1 MTENQSEQTES
12 TVPKEEQNKNE
23 IISEIKPEAKEEPKE
38 NPEEKEKVQKKFMQ
52 ENFDKNSFCSVAI
65 FNSSETY
72 QAPFPIRLTKD
83 QLTYK
88 YNPDYLKDFLIK
100 DFDGVYCLNQEIVD
114 RQKGVIKDL
123 ILQLTKMILSGTH
136 ITISLPIRIFEPRS
150 MVERYSDWF
159 SFAPDLLEKAAK
171 CEDNLETF
179 KYVILFSL
187 SALFRST
194 EQLKPLN
201 PLLGETYQC
210 EWEDGS
216 KFYIEH
222 ISHNPPISCIYITSG
237 KNLFVVSGYIH
248 MEIGG
253 ILKAMFKNAML
264 MMPKG
269 KINIYFPQKKQNVAF
284 QFPKINLGG
293 AIWGQRY
300 IYFYDHIKVEDTE
313 NNLKAVIAF
322 ANGIKEL
329 KKKRIHDIYG
339 KIFKYN
345 FSEEELKKPFY
356 CDSLPSNPFPSNK
369 EDVIAEITG
378 SWLEEIKFNDKVVF
392 SIKESAPPSIYPED
406 NPLPSDSRYRE
417 DKIWLKHSF
426 DNKEFGK
433 VFEGYAQA
441 WKLGLEAQQ
450 RFERDLRKDYYDKK
464 EKEEKEKKK
473 AKEEMEKKKAK
484 EEKKEKKAKDKKK
497 DKKEK
502 EEKEDNKGKDEKE
515 NKNAQEEKEDKKEK
529 DEKEDKKEKV
539 EKEDKK

>member
-1 MTENQSEQTES
+1 MNEIIEEIES
-12 TVPKEEQNKNE
+12 IEPKEEKIENE
-23 IISEIKPEAKEEPKE
+23 IISPVKPEEKEELKE
-38 NPEEKEKVQKKFMQ
+38 NPEEKDEEKEKAQKKFMQ
-52 ENFDKNSFCSVAI
+52 ENFDENCFCSEAI
-65 FNSSETY
+65 FNKSKTY
-72 QAPFPIRLTKD
+72 QAPFPIRLTKE
-83 QLTYK
+83 QLTFK

-100 DFDGVYCLNQEIVD
+100 DYYGVYCLNQEIVD
-114 RQKGVIKDL
+114 KQSGVIKDL
-123 ILQLTKMILSGTH
+123 IVQLTKSILSRTH

-150 MVERYSDWF
+150 MIERYTDWF

-179 KYVILFSL
+179 KNVILFSL

-222 ISHNPPISCIYITSG
+222 ISHNPPISSIYITSG

-248 MEIGG
+248 MELGG

-269 KINIYFPQKKQNVAF
+269 KMTVYFPEKKQTVSF

-300 IYFYDHIKVEDTE
+300 IYFYDHMKFEDTD

-322 ANGIKEL
+322 ANWTKEL

-339 KIFKYN
+339 KIFKHNYT
-345 FSEEELKKPFY
+345 EEELKKPFY
-356 CDSLPSNPFPSNK
+356 TDDLSYDPFPTNN
-369 EDVIAEITG
+369 EDVITEITG
-378 SWLEEIKFNDKVVF
+378 SWLEEIKFDDNVVF
-392 SIKESAPPSIYPED
+392 SIKESAPPAIYPSD
-406 NPLPSDSRYRE
+406 NPLPSDSRFRE
-417 DKIWLKHSF
+417 DKIWLQHSF

-433 VFEGYAQA
+433 VFEGYAQS

-450 RFERDLRKDYYDKK
+450 RFDRGLRKEYQD
-464 EKEEKEKKK
+464 
-473 AKEEMEKKKAK
+473 KKAK
-484 EEKKEKKAKDKKK
+484 EEKKK
-497 DKKEK
+497 
-502 EEKEDNKGKDEKE
+502 
-515 NKNAQEEKEDKKEK
+515 
-529 DEKEDKKEKV
+529 
-539 EKEDKK
+539 

>member
-1 MTENQSEQTES
+1 MNEIIEEIES
-12 TVPKEEQNKNE
+12 IEPKEEKIENE
-23 IISEIKPEAKEEPKE
+23 IISPVKPEEKEESKE
-38 NPEEKEKVQKKFMQ
+38 NPEEKDEEKEKAQKKFMQ
-52 ENFDKNSFCSVAI
+52 ETFDKNCFCSEAI
-65 FNSSETY
+65 FNKSKTY
-72 QAPFPIRLTKD
+72 QAPFPIRLTKE
-83 QLTYK
+83 QLTFK

-100 DFDGVYCLNQEIVD
+100 DYYGVYCLNQEIVD
-114 RQKGVIKDL
+114 KQSGVIKDL
-123 ILQLTKMILSGTH
+123 IVQLTKSILSRTH

-150 MVERYSDWF
+150 MIERYTDWF

-179 KYVILFSL
+179 KNVILFSL

-222 ISHNPPISCIYITSG
+222 ISHNPPISSIYITSG

-248 MEIGG
+248 MELGG

-269 KINIYFPQKKQNVAF
+269 KMTVYFPEKKQTVSF

-300 IYFYDHIKVEDTE
+300 IYFYDHMKFEDTD

-322 ANGIKEL
+322 ANWTKEL

-339 KIFKYN
+339 KIFKHNYT
-345 FSEEELKKPFY
+345 EEELKKPFY
-356 CDSLPSNPFPSNK
+356 TDDLSYDPFPTNN
-369 EDVIAEITG
+369 EDVISEITG
-378 SWLEEIKFNDKVVF
+378 SWLEEIKFDDNVVF
-392 SIKESAPPSIYPED
+392 SIKESAPPAIYPSD
-406 NPLPSDSRYRE
+406 NPLPSDSRFRE
-417 DKIWLKHSF
+417 DKIWLQHSF

-433 VFEGYAQA
+433 VFEGYAQS

-450 RFERDLRKDYYDKK
+450 RFDRGLRKEYQD
-464 EKEEKEKKK
+464 
-473 AKEEMEKKKAK
+473 KKAK
-484 EEKKEKKAKDKKK
+484 EEKKK
-497 DKKEK
+497 
-502 EEKEDNKGKDEKE
+502 
-515 NKNAQEEKEDKKEK
+515 
-529 DEKEDKKEKV
+529 
-539 EKEDKK
+539 

>member
-1 MTENQSEQTES
+1 MNEIIEEIES
-12 TVPKEEQNKNE
+12 IEPKEEKIENE
-23 IISEIKPEAKEEPKE
+23 IISPVKPEEKEESKE
-38 NPEEKEKVQKKFMQ
+38 NPEEKDEEKEKAQKKFMQ
-52 ENFDKNSFCSVAI
+52 ETFDKNCFCSEAI
-65 FNSSETY
+65 FNKSKTY
-72 QAPFPIRLTKD
+72 QAPFPIRLTKE
-83 QLTYK
+83 QLTFK

-100 DFDGVYCLNQEIVD
+100 DYYGVYCLNQEIVD
-114 RQKGVIKDL
+114 KQSGVIKDL
-123 ILQLTKMILSGTH
+123 IVQLTKSILSRTH

-150 MVERYSDWF
+150 MIERYTDWF

-179 KYVILFSL
+179 KNVILFSL

-222 ISHNPPISCIYITSG
+222 ISHNPPISSIYITSG

-248 MEIGG
+248 MELGG

-269 KINIYFPQKKQNVAF
+269 KMTVYFPEKKQTVSF

-300 IYFYDHIKVEDTE
+300 IYFYDHMKFEDTD

-322 ANGIKEL
+322 ANWTKEL

-339 KIFKYN
+339 KIFKHNYT
-345 FSEEELKKPFY
+345 EEELKKPFY
-356 CDSLPSNPFPSNK
+356 TDDLSYDPFPTNN
-369 EDVIAEITG
+369 EDVITEITG
-378 SWLEEIKFNDKVVF
+378 SWLEEIKFDDNVVF
-392 SIKESAPPSIYPED
+392 SIKESAPPAIYPSD
-406 NPLPSDSRYRE
+406 NPLPSDSRFRE
-417 DKIWLKHSF
+417 DKIWLQHSF

-433 VFEGYAQA
+433 VFEGYAQS

-450 RFERDLRKDYYDKK
+450 RFDRGLRKEYQD
-464 EKEEKEKKK
+464 
-473 AKEEMEKKKAK
+473 KKAK
-484 EEKKEKKAKDKKK
+484 EEKKK
-497 DKKEK
+497 
-502 EEKEDNKGKDEKE
+502 
-515 NKNAQEEKEDKKEK
+515 
-529 DEKEDKKEKV
+529 
-539 EKEDKK
+539 

>member
-1 MTENQSEQTES
+1 MNEIIEEIES
-12 TVPKEEQNKNE
+12 IEPKEEKIENE
-23 IISEIKPEAKEEPKE
+23 IISPVKPEEKEESKE
-38 NPEEKEKVQKKFMQ
+38 NPEEKDEEKEKAQKKFMQ
-52 ENFDKNSFCSVAI
+52 ETFDKNCFCSEAI
-65 FNSSETY
+65 FNKSKTY
-72 QAPFPIRLTKD
+72 QAPFPIRLTKE
-83 QLTYK
+83 QLTFK

-100 DFDGVYCLNQEIVD
+100 DYYGVYCLNQEIVD
-114 RQKGVIKDL
+114 KQSGVIKDL
-123 ILQLTKMILSGTH
+123 IVQLTKSILSRTH

-150 MVERYSDWF
+150 MIERYTDWF

-179 KYVILFSL
+179 KNVILFSL

-222 ISHNPPISCIYITSG
+222 ISHNPPISSIYITSG

-248 MEIGG
+248 MELGG

-269 KINIYFPQKKQNVAF
+269 KMTVYFPEKKQTVSF

-300 IYFYDHIKVEDTE
+300 IYFYDHMKFEDTD

-322 ANGIKEL
+322 ANWTKEL
-329 KKKRIHDIYG
+329 KKKRIHDIFG
-339 KIFKYN
+339 KIFKHNYT
-345 FSEEELKKPFY
+345 EEELKKPFY
-356 CDSLPSNPFPSNK
+356 TEDLSYDPFPTNN
-369 EDVIAEITG
+369 EDVISEITG
-378 SWLEEIKFNDKVVF
+378 SWLEEIKFDDNVVF
-392 SIKESAPPSIYPED
+392 SIKESAPPAIYPSD
-406 NPLPSDSRYRE
+406 NPLPSDSRFRE
-417 DKIWLKHSF
+417 DKIWLQHSF

-433 VFEGYAQA
+433 VFEGYAQS

-450 RFERDLRKDYYDKK
+450 RFDRGLRKEYAD
-464 EKEEKEKKK
+464 KK
-473 AKEEMEKKKAK
+473 AKNEK
-484 EEKKEKKAKDKKK
+484 
-497 DKKEK
+497 
-502 EEKEDNKGKDEKE
+502 N
-515 NKNAQEEKEDKKEK
+515 N
-529 DEKEDKKEKV
+529 
-539 EKEDKK
+539 

>member
-1 MTENQSEQTES
+1 MNEIIEEIES
-12 TVPKEEQNKNE
+12 IEPKEEKIENE
-23 IISEIKPEAKEEPKE
+23 IISPVKPEEKEESKE
-38 NPEEKEKVQKKFMQ
+38 NPEEKDEEKEKAQKKFMQ
-52 ENFDKNSFCSVAI
+52 ETFDKNCFCSEAI
-65 FNSSETY
+65 FNKSKTY
-72 QAPFPIRLTKD
+72 QAPFPIRLTKE
-83 QLTYK
+83 QLTFK

-100 DFDGVYCLNQEIVD
+100 DYYGVYCLNQEIVD
-114 RQKGVIKDL
+114 KQSGVIKDL
-123 ILQLTKMILSGTH
+123 IVQLTKSILSRTH

-150 MVERYSDWF
+150 MIERYTDWF

-179 KYVILFSL
+179 KNVILFSL

-222 ISHNPPISCIYITSG
+222 ISHNPPISSIYITSG

-248 MEIGG
+248 MELGG

-269 KINIYFPQKKQNVAF
+269 KITVYFPEKKQTVSF

-300 IYFYDHIKVEDTE
+300 IYFYDHMKFEDND

-322 ANGIKEL
+322 ANWTKEL

-339 KIFKYN
+339 KIFKHNYT
-345 FSEEELKKPFY
+345 EEELKKPFY
-356 CDSLPSNPFPSNK
+356 TDDLSYDPFPTNN
-369 EDVIAEITG
+369 EDVISEITG
-378 SWLEEIKFNDKVVF
+378 SWLEEIKFDDNVVF
-392 SIKESAPPSIYPED
+392 SIKESAPPAIYPSD
-406 NPLPSDSRYRE
+406 NPLPSDSRFRE
-417 DKIWLKHSF
+417 DKIWLQHSF

-433 VFEGYAQA
+433 VFEGYAQS

-450 RFERDLRKDYYDKK
+450 RFDRGLRKEYQD
-464 EKEEKEKKK
+464 
-473 AKEEMEKKKAK
+473 KKAK
-484 EEKKEKKAKDKKK
+484 EEKKK
-497 DKKEK
+497 
-502 EEKEDNKGKDEKE
+502 
-515 NKNAQEEKEDKKEK
+515 
-529 DEKEDKKEKV
+529 
-539 EKEDKK
+539 

>member
-1 MTENQSEQTES
+1 MNEIIEEIES
-12 TVPKEEQNKNE
+12 IEPKEEKIENE
-23 IISEIKPEAKEEPKE
+23 IISPVKPEEKEEPKE
-38 NPEEKEKVQKKFMQ
+38 NPEEKDEEKEKAQKKFMQ
-52 ENFDKNSFCSVAI
+52 ENFDKNCFCSEAI
-65 FNSSETY
+65 FNKSKTY
-72 QAPFPIRLTKD
+72 QAPFPIRLTKE
-83 QLTYK
+83 QLTFK

-100 DFDGVYCLNQEIVD
+100 DYYGVYCLNQEIVD
-114 RQKGVIKDL
+114 KQSGVIKDL
-123 ILQLTKMILSGTH
+123 IVQLTKSILSRTH

-150 MVERYSDWF
+150 MIERYTDWF

-179 KYVILFSL
+179 KNVILFSL

-222 ISHNPPISCIYITSG
+222 ISHNPPISSIYITSG

-248 MEIGG
+248 MELGG

-269 KINIYFPQKKQNVAF
+269 KMTVYFPEKKQTVSF

-300 IYFYDHIKVEDTE
+300 IYFYDHMKFEDTD

-322 ANGIKEL
+322 ANWTKEL

-339 KIFKYN
+339 KIFKHNYT
-345 FSEEELKKPFY
+345 EEELKKPFY
-356 CDSLPSNPFPSNK
+356 TEDLSYDPFPTNN
-369 EDVIAEITG
+369 EDVITEITG
-378 SWLEEIKFNDKVVF
+378 SWLEEIKFDDNVVF
-392 SIKESAPPSIYPED
+392 SIKESAPPAIYPSD
-406 NPLPSDSRYRE
+406 NPLPSDSRFRE
-417 DKIWLKHSF
+417 DKIWLQHSF

-433 VFEGYAQA
+433 VFEGYAQS

-450 RFERDLRKDYYDKK
+450 RFDRGLRKEYQD
-464 EKEEKEKKK
+464 
-473 AKEEMEKKKAK
+473 KKAK
-484 EEKKEKKAKDKKK
+484 EEKKK
-497 DKKEK
+497 
-502 EEKEDNKGKDEKE
+502 
-515 NKNAQEEKEDKKEK
+515 
-529 DEKEDKKEKV
+529 
-539 EKEDKK
+539 

>member
-1 MTENQSEQTES
+1 MNEIIEEIES
-12 TVPKEEQNKNE
+12 IEPKEEKIENE
-23 IISEIKPEAKEEPKE
+23 IISPVKPEEKEEPKE
-38 NPEEKEKVQKKFMQ
+38 NPEEKDEEKEKAQKKFMQ
-52 ENFDKNSFCSVAI
+52 ETFDKNCFCSEAI
-65 FNSSETY
+65 FNKSKTY
-72 QAPFPIRLTKD
+72 QAPFPIRLTKE
-83 QLTYK
+83 QLTFK

-100 DFDGVYCLNQEIVD
+100 DYYGVYCLNQEIVD
-114 RQKGVIKDL
+114 KQSGVIKDL
-123 ILQLTKMILSGTH
+123 IVQLTKSILSRTH

-150 MVERYSDWF
+150 MIERYTDWF

-179 KYVILFSL
+179 KNVILFSL

-222 ISHNPPISCIYITSG
+222 ISHNPPISSIYITSG

-248 MEIGG
+248 MELGG

-269 KINIYFPQKKQNVAF
+269 KMTVYFPEKKQTVSF

-300 IYFYDHIKVEDTE
+300 IYFYDHMKFEDTD

-322 ANGIKEL
+322 SNWTKEL

-339 KIFKYN
+339 KIFKHNYT
-345 FSEEELKKPFY
+345 EEELKKPFY
-356 CDSLPSNPFPSNK
+356 TEDLSYDPFPTNN
-369 EDVIAEITG
+369 EDVITEITG
-378 SWLEEIKFNDKVVF
+378 SWLEEIKFDDNVVF
-392 SIKESAPPSIYPED
+392 SIKESAPPAIYPSD
-406 NPLPSDSRYRE
+406 NPLPSDSRFRE
-417 DKIWLKHSF
+417 DKIWLQHSF

-433 VFEGYAQA
+433 VFEGYAQS

-450 RFERDLRKDYYDKK
+450 RFDRGLRKEYQD
-464 EKEEKEKKK
+464 
-473 AKEEMEKKKAK
+473 KKAK
-484 EEKKEKKAKDKKK
+484 EEKKK
-497 DKKEK
+497 
-502 EEKEDNKGKDEKE
+502 
-515 NKNAQEEKEDKKEK
+515 
-529 DEKEDKKEKV
+529 
-539 EKEDKK
+539 

>member
-1 MTENQSEQTES
+1 MNEIIEEIES
-12 TVPKEEQNKNE
+12 IEPKEEKIENE
-23 IISEIKPEAKEEPKE
+23 IISPVKPEEKEESKE
-38 NPEEKEKVQKKFMQ
+38 NPEEKDEEKEKAQKKFIQ
-52 ENFDKNSFCSVAI
+52 ETFDKNCFCSEAI
-65 FNSSETY
+65 FNKSKTY
-72 QAPFPIRLTKD
+72 QAPFPIRLTKE
-83 QLTYK
+83 QLTFK

-100 DFDGVYCLNQEIVD
+100 DYYGVYCLNQEIVD
-114 RQKGVIKDL
+114 KQSGVIKDL
-123 ILQLTKMILSGTH
+123 IVQLTKSILSRTH

-150 MVERYSDWF
+150 MIERYTDWF

-179 KYVILFSL
+179 KNVILFSL

-222 ISHNPPISCIYITSG
+222 ISHNPPISSIYITSG

-248 MEIGG
+248 MELGG

-269 KINIYFPQKKQNVAF
+269 KMTVYFPEKKQTVSF

-300 IYFYDHIKVEDTE
+300 IYFYDHMKFEDTD

-322 ANGIKEL
+322 ANWIKEL

-339 KIFKYN
+339 KIFKHNYT
-345 FSEEELKKPFY
+345 EEELKKPFY
-356 CDSLPSNPFPSNK
+356 TDDLSYDPFPTNN
-369 EDVIAEITG
+369 EDVITEITG
-378 SWLEEIKFNDKVVF
+378 SWLEEIKFDDNVVF
-392 SIKESAPPSIYPED
+392 SIKESAPPAIYPSD
-406 NPLPSDSRYRE
+406 NPLPSDSRFRE
-417 DKIWLKHSF
+417 DKIWLQHSF

-433 VFEGYAQA
+433 VFEGYAQS

-450 RFERDLRKDYYDKK
+450 RFDRGLRKEYQD
-464 EKEEKEKKK
+464 
-473 AKEEMEKKKAK
+473 KKAK
-484 EEKKEKKAKDKKK
+484 EEKKK
-497 DKKEK
+497 
-502 EEKEDNKGKDEKE
+502 
-515 NKNAQEEKEDKKEK
+515 
-529 DEKEDKKEKV
+529 
-539 EKEDKK
+539 

>member
-1 MTENQSEQTES
+1 MNEIIEEIES
-12 TVPKEEQNKNE
+12 IEPKEEKIENE
-23 IISEIKPEAKEEPKE
+23 IISPVKPEEKEEYKE
-38 NPEEKEKVQKKFMQ
+38 NPEEKDEEKEKAQKKFMQ
-52 ENFDKNSFCSVAI
+52 ETFDKNCFCSEAI
-65 FNSSETY
+65 FNKSKTY
-72 QAPFPIRLTKD
+72 QAPFPIRLTKE
-83 QLTYK
+83 QLTFK

-100 DFDGVYCLNQEIVD
+100 DYYGVYCLNQEIVD
-114 RQKGVIKDL
+114 KQSGVIKDL
-123 ILQLTKMILSGTH
+123 IVQLTKSILSRTH

-150 MVERYSDWF
+150 MIERYTDWF

-179 KYVILFSL
+179 KNVILFSL

-222 ISHNPPISCIYITSG
+222 ISHNPPISSIYITSG

-248 MEIGG
+248 MELGG

-269 KINIYFPQKKQNVAF
+269 KMTVYFPEKKQTVSF

-300 IYFYDHIKVEDTE
+300 IYFYDHMKFEDTD

-322 ANGIKEL
+322 ANWTKEL

-339 KIFKYN
+339 KIFKHNYT
-345 FSEEELKKPFY
+345 EEELKKPFY
-356 CDSLPSNPFPSNK
+356 TDDLSYDPFPTNN
-369 EDVIAEITG
+369 EDVITEITG
-378 SWLEEIKFNDKVVF
+378 SWLEEIKFDDNVVF
-392 SIKESAPPSIYPED
+392 SIKESAPPAIYPSD
-406 NPLPSDSRYRE
+406 NPLPSDSRFRE
-417 DKIWLKHSF
+417 DKIWLQHSF

-433 VFEGYAQA
+433 VFEGYAQS

-450 RFERDLRKDYYDKK
+450 RFDRGLRKEYQD
-464 EKEEKEKKK
+464 
-473 AKEEMEKKKAK
+473 KKAK
-484 EEKKEKKAKDKKK
+484 EEKKK
-497 DKKEK
+497 
-502 EEKEDNKGKDEKE
+502 
-515 NKNAQEEKEDKKEK
+515 
-529 DEKEDKKEKV
+529 
-539 EKEDKK
+539 

>member
-1 MTENQSEQTES
+1 MNEIIEEIES
-12 TVPKEEQNKNE
+12 IEPKEEKIENE
-23 IISEIKPEAKEEPKE
+23 IISPVKPEEKEESKE
-38 NPEEKEKVQKKFMQ
+38 NPEEKDEEKEKAQKKFMQ
-52 ENFDKNSFCSVAI
+52 ETFDKNCFCSEAI
-65 FNSSETY
+65 FNKSKTY
-72 QAPFPIRLTKD
+72 QAPFPIRLTKE
-83 QLTYK
+83 QLTFK

-100 DFDGVYCLNQEIVD
+100 DYYGVYCLNQEIVD
-114 RQKGVIKDL
+114 KQSGVIKDL
-123 ILQLTKMILSGTH
+123 IVQLTKSILSRTH

-150 MVERYSDWF
+150 MIERYTDWF

-179 KYVILFSL
+179 KNVILFSL

-222 ISHNPPISCIYITSG
+222 ISHNPPISSIYITSG

-248 MEIGG
+248 MELGG

-269 KINIYFPQKKQNVAF
+269 KMTVYFPEKKQTVSF

-300 IYFYDHIKVEDTE
+300 IYFYDHMKFEDPD

-322 ANGIKEL
+322 ANWTKEL

-339 KIFKYN
+339 KIFKHNYT
-345 FSEEELKKPFY
+345 EEELKKPFY
-356 CDSLPSNPFPSNK
+356 TDDLSYDPFPTNN
-369 EDVIAEITG
+369 EDVISEITG
-378 SWLEEIKFNDKVVF
+378 SWLEEIKFDDNVVF
-392 SIKESAPPSIYPED
+392 SIKESAPPAIYPSD
-406 NPLPSDSRYRE
+406 NPLPSDSRFRE
-417 DKIWLKHSF
+417 DKIWLQHSF

-433 VFEGYAQA
+433 VFEGYAQS

-450 RFERDLRKDYYDKK
+450 RFDRGLRKEYQD
-464 EKEEKEKKK
+464 
-473 AKEEMEKKKAK
+473 KKAK
-484 EEKKEKKAKDKKK
+484 EEKKK
-497 DKKEK
+497 
-502 EEKEDNKGKDEKE
+502 
-515 NKNAQEEKEDKKEK
+515 
-529 DEKEDKKEKV
+529 
-539 EKEDKK
+539 

>member
-1 MTENQSEQTES
+1 MNEIIEEIES
-12 TVPKEEQNKNE
+12 IEPKEEKIENE
-23 IISEIKPEAKEEPKE
+23 IISPVKPEEKEESKE
-38 NPEEKEKVQKKFMQ
+38 NPEEKDEEKEKAQKKFMQ
-52 ENFDKNSFCSVAI
+52 ETFDKNCFCSEAI
-65 FNSSETY
+65 FNKSKTY
-72 QAPFPIRLTKD
+72 QAPFPIRLTKE
-83 QLTYK
+83 QLTFK

-100 DFDGVYCLNQEIVD
+100 DYYGVYCLNQEIVD
-114 RQKGVIKDL
+114 KQSGVIKDL
-123 ILQLTKMILSGTH
+123 IVQLTKSILSRTH

-150 MVERYSDWF
+150 MIERYTDWF

-179 KYVILFSL
+179 KNVILFSL

-222 ISHNPPISCIYITSG
+222 ISHNPPISSIYITSG
-237 KNLFVVSGYIH
+237 KNLFFVSGYIH
-248 MEIGG
+248 MELGG

-269 KINIYFPQKKQNVAF
+269 KMTVYFPEKKQTVSF

-300 IYFYDHIKVEDTE
+300 IYFYDHMKFEDTD

-322 ANGIKEL
+322 ANWTKEL

-339 KIFKYN
+339 KIFKHNYT
-345 FSEEELKKPFY
+345 EEELKKPFY
-356 CDSLPSNPFPSNK
+356 TDDLSYDPFPTNN
-369 EDVIAEITG
+369 EDVISEITG
-378 SWLEEIKFNDKVVF
+378 SWLEEIKFDDNVVF
-392 SIKESAPPSIYPED
+392 SIKESAPPAIYPSD
-406 NPLPSDSRYRE
+406 NPLPSDSRFRE
-417 DKIWLKHSF
+417 DKIWLQHSF

-433 VFEGYAQA
+433 VFEGYAQS

-450 RFERDLRKDYYDKK
+450 RFDRGLRKEYQD
-464 EKEEKEKKK
+464 
-473 AKEEMEKKKAK
+473 KKAK
-484 EEKKEKKAKDKKK
+484 EEKKK
-497 DKKEK
+497 
-502 EEKEDNKGKDEKE
+502 
-515 NKNAQEEKEDKKEK
+515 
-529 DEKEDKKEKV
+529 
-539 EKEDKK
+539 